1 MFQILVACW
10 WTNLPWDAR
19 RGPDAK
25 EWPRAPGEQETD
37 FRPCPMR
44 LCQGFNMYYM
54 RPTEQTSSCR
64 EITEPSPA
72 TTRPADIQEEVRSP
86 STRRRAKP
94 VAIRKSTGDR
104 WPVTCERGTPL
115 LKSGATAEPLFSGG
129 QLRAPS
135 AARTPS
141 ESTKEPT
148 GLTQLEA
155 AHMRPRTHAHTHSAV
170 DYSRLQSTRVN

>member
-10 WTNLPWDAR
+10 WTNLPRNAR

-37 FRPCPMR
+37 IRPCPMR
-44 LCQGFNMYYM
+44 LCQGFNMYDM
-54 RPTEQTSSCR
+54 RLSEQTSSCR

-86 STRRRAKP
+86 STRRHAKP

-104 WPVTCERGTPL
+104 WPVMM
-115 LKSGATAEPLFSGG
+115 
-129 QLRAPS
+129 
-135 AARTPS
+135 

-155 AHMRPRTHAHTHSAV
+155 AHMRPRTHTHTHSAI